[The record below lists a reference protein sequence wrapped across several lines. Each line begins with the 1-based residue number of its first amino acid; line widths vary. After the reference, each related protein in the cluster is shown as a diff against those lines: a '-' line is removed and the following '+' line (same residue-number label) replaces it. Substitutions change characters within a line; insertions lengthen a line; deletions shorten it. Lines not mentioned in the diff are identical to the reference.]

1 MTFREYL
8 EGLFEQ
14 GVFTD
19 ANFNSI
25 FTKWG
30 VESGDVLLEEVGE
43 RERDLCEAEL
53 CLLVANRSNGSGET
67 IERGNFRISER
78 TWNMT
83 WADKDRFLNRAWR
96 LFKKWGEE
104 DQEDGE
110 EFHYKIGERY

>member
-8 EGLFEQ
+8 EGLFET

-25 FTKWG
+25 FAKWG
-30 VESGDVLLEEVGE
+30 IESGDVPLDEVGE

-53 CLLVANRSNGSGET
+53 CLLLANKANGSGES
-67 IERGNFRISER
+67 IERGNFRITER

-83 WADKDRFLNRAWR
+83 WADRDRFLKRAWW
-96 LFKKWGEE
+96 LFRKWGI
-104 DQEDGE
+104 DYDDGD
-110 EFHYKIGERY
+110 EFHYKIGAMYD